1 MSRRSRSRSR
11 SRERRHRSSRRHS
24 RERSKRSKERKH
36 KHRKN
41 RERTRSRSPISRYG
55 SSPSVSELTPRP
67 ISPTPL
73 SQMVGTSSSTAED
86 GSLKGLPEDV
96 KRDLCAKDWDPDKM
110 TGAALRWVSEQ
121 VAEQINARNQELDE
135 IIRDRVAKAKIEL
148 EVRLRAQIEQEWKE
162 EMEAARQREQDSYK
176 HQEQLKESLAAKIRE
191 VEEEKIKLSDERL
204 EMLATK
210 SKLEMERNQLKEE
223 LEKMKKE
230 EQNAIINKGGFQ
242 RAPIRMK
249 FGK

>member
-162 EMEAARQREQDSYK
+162 EMEAARQRE
-176 HQEQLKESLAAKIRE
+176 
-191 VEEEKIKLSDERL
+191 SDERL